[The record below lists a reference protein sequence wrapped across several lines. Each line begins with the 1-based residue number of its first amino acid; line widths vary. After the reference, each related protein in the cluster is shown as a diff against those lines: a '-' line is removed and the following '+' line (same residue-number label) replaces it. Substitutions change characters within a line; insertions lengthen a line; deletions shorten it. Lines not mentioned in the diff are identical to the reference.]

1 MGDLKELLPPE
12 PSELRRKSL
21 LFESD
26 LAWPAAEPMAS
37 SPAAFFASLVG
48 TPVVTGPKHGL
59 AMVVMSAPGH
69 FARREAIRGTW
80 LKELGSASYAFAL
93 SSPEAFS
100 LERIPK
106 LLEQL
111 QQEQELHGDL
121 LVLRPVTHSKRALAS
136 KEESLSDLK
145 PLRSVE

>member
-1 MGDLKELLPPE
+1 M
-12 PSELRRKSL
+12 
-21 LFESD
+21 
-26 LAWPAAEPMAS
+26 
-37 SPAAFFASLVG
+37 
-48 TPVVTGPKHGL
+48 
-59 AMVVMSAPGH
+59 
-69 FARREAIRGTW
+69 
-80 LKELGSASYAFAL
+80 KELGSASYAFAL

-121 LVLRPVTHSKRALAS
+121 LVLRPVTDSKRALGS